1 MMLHCACRTVLL
13 SICLCLVGLP
23 AWGDTFTYTDEA
35 GQEQT
40 IDARLAGAGQGA
52 FALELADGSWRIVP
66 ESAVTQ
72 RSPGEDPQPISAEE
86 LAEQL
91 ETKFTPELFRYEV
104 SDNFV
109 VGLVLTAPLDEA
121 GAMRLTTFFEK
132 ATRFMATIDRVFTR
146 FGEEMNLDLQPARFP
161 LVMLIFETDALFEE
175 YAVESTQGVGLSA
188 GNISGFYSALTN
200 LLALR
205 LDECDSFAVPLHEAI
220 HQQVFNRGVFQ
231 RLAPVPIWF
240 NEGIATGFEND
251 GGRITGD
258 PTKVNRKFGGL
269 ATQPLAIDFATILS
283 RDDAFQGDV
292 LAGEAYT
299 LAWCLHW
306 LLVTERPD
314 DYTAYVRQLGA
325 REPLEPRPDGAERM
339 REFETTFQLDPGST
353 WDLFVERV
361 SSAARRQRI
370 RLEPPQV
377 AVGNLVMQDNT
388 GSIEIGLVRRGDQGG
403 RVQCIGKL
411 KNLSPFRTLAFRVS
425 LEPPGGGAA
434 AARWVEQSVGPNR
447 VANLDRQ
454 FLPAGSGSGFHVVV
468 ESALP
473 DSATAR
479 GWGD

>member
-1 MMLHCACRTVLL
+1 MLHRTGRFVLL
-13 SICLCLVGLP
+13 SLCLCLFAFP
-23 AWGDTFTYTDEA
+23 ALGDTFTYTDEDGA
-35 GQEQT
+35 EQT
-40 IDARLAGAGQGA
+40 VEARLAGAGQGA

-66 ESAVTQ
+66 ETAVTQ
-72 RSPGEDPQPISAEE
+72 RAPAADPQPISAEE
-86 LAEQL
+86 IARQL
-91 ETKFTPELFRYEV
+91 ELQFTSELFRYEI
-104 SDNFV
+104 SGNFV

-121 GAMRLTTFFEK
+121 GVMRLTSFFEK
-132 ATRFMATIDRVFTR
+132 ATRFMETIDRVFTR
-146 FGEEMNLDLQPARFP
+146 FGEEMQLDLEPARFP
-161 LVMLIFETDALFEE
+161 LVMLIFETDELFEV
-175 YAVESTQGVGLSA
+175 YADEATQGRGLSA

-220 HQQVFNRGVFQ
+220 HQQVYNRGVFQ

-251 GGRITGD
+251 GGRVTGD
-258 PTKVNRKFGGL
+258 PTKVNRSFGGL
-269 ATQPLAIDFATILS
+269 ATRPLSIDFATILS

-314 DYTAYVRQLGA
+314 DYTAYVKQLGA
-325 REPLEPRPDGAERM
+325 REPLQPLPDGAERM
-339 REFETTFQLDPGST
+339 REFETTFQLEAGNT

-425 LEPPGGGAA
+425 LQPPGGGAA
-434 AARWVEQSVGPNR
+434 AAQWVEQSVGPNR

-454 FLPAGSGSGFHVVV
+454 YLPAGSGSGFHVVV

-473 DSATAR
+473 GSETAR
-479 GWGD
+479 EWGD